1 MEALDAARAME
12 VTAAFEGGGNSYG
25 DAFQNAEGVVIDL
38 SRMDRVLKWDPNSG
52 VIVCEPGVTIRR
64 LWQHTIGDRWWPPV
78 VSGTSNTTLGGA
90 LSANIH
96 GKNNFHAGPIGEH
109 VRQFDLLLPSG
120 ETRNCSPTENS
131 DIFFAAIGGF
141 GLLGAIVSIELQMKR
156 INSGLVEVEARS
168 VANWEDAFRAFES
181 FEARDYVVGWIDCT
195 KCGNGA
201 GRGLL
206 HAANYVEG
214 DPHPEESLSVKS
226 QEIPDT
232 ALGWFPRSKMYSVM
246 RKFNTT
252 RRMAFVNTLKFRS
265 GRRESGKVYKTP
277 LAEFNFLL
285 DSAPNWKWAYKPGGL
300 IQYQP
305 FVPKASAQEIFD
317 KITRLAR
324 VRKHP
329 AYLGVMKRHRP
340 DRFLLSHAV
349 DGYSLALD
357 FPVTRRNKDSLW
369 DLCHEMDDLVV
380 AAGGRFYFAKDATLS
395 SQTASAFLGDAIG
408 KFLEIKR
415 QLDPEC
421 LLQSNLSR
429 RIFGSLAAIDEA
441 KKPPPVP
448 HDIMAPFW
456 AKGPNQQM

>member
-1 MEALDAARAME
+1 
-12 VTAAFEGGGNSYG
+12 
-25 DAFQNAEGVVIDL
+25 
-38 SRMDRVLKWDPNSG
+38 
-52 VIVCEPGVTIRR
+52 
-64 LWQHTIGDRWWPPV
+64 
-78 VSGTSNTTLGGA
+78 
-90 LSANIH
+90 
-96 GKNNFHAGPIGEH
+96 
-109 VRQFDLLLPSG
+109 
-120 ETRNCSPTENS
+120 
-131 DIFFAAIGGF
+131 
-141 GLLGAIVSIELQMKR
+141 
-156 INSGLVEVEARS
+156 
-168 VANWEDAFRAFES
+168 
-181 FEARDYVVGWIDCT
+181 
-195 KCGNGA
+195 
-201 GRGLL
+201 
-206 HAANYVEG
+206 
-214 DPHPEESLSVKS
+214 
-226 QEIPDT
+226 
-232 ALGWFPRSKMYSVM
+232 M

-305 FVPKASAQEIFD
+305 FVPKESAREIFD
-317 KITRLAR
+317 KITSLAR
-324 VRKHP
+324 IRKHP
-329 AYLGVMKRHRP
+329 AYLGVMKRHRQ

-357 FPVTRRNKDSLW
+357 FPVTRRNKNSLW